1 VAIDLLI
8 ENATVVTMNPAG
20 DVLAGGAVGL
30 AGGRIRG
37 IYRQGEVPRDESIAR
52 RLDAHGRVV
61 MPGLVNAHTHL
72 FQTLIRGVYE
82 RLGFLEW
89 LRRIYLTGRVLEP
102 EDCLQGAL
110 VGLAESVQCGVTTVV
125 DHHFLNRTP
134 ELADATIE
142 GFRQIGV
149 RCVLARCIMD
159 VGGLAPPEVLETPE
173 AGLRACDDLLA
184 RHRDAITDGRLAV
197 WTGPNTPP
205 INASEALIRDTHAF
219 AQARGIGV
227 SSHLAEAASVV
238 EAVQRQHGAQG
249 VVALFHR
256 LGALGGPR
264 LLAAHA
270 VHLSPREIGLLAD
283 SGGSVSHNPV
293 SNGFLGD
300 GIAPIVEMLA
310 AGVNVAL
317 GTDGAASNNSQDMFE
332 VMKVAALFQRART
345 QDPAALPP
353 ETVLRLATINGAR
366 ALGLESEIGSL
377 EPGKRA
383 DLIVVDLAG
392 ALHNCAVHDVLSHLV
407 FTARASDVRTVIA
420 DGRVLMDEGALQTV
434 DAEAVRAAGQTR
446 GESLVRR
453 LEG

>member
-8 ENATVVTMNPAG
+8 ENATVVTMNAAG
-20 DVLAGGAVGL
+20 DVLAGGAVAIEGP
-30 AGGRIRG
+30 RIQG
-37 IYRQGEVPRDESIAR
+37 VYRQGEVPRDEPIGH
-52 RLDAHGRVV
+52 RLDARGRVV
-61 MPGLVNAHTHL
+61 MPGIVNAHTHL

-102 EDCLQGAL
+102 EDCLEGAL
-110 VGLAESVQCGVTTVV
+110 VGLTEAVQCGVTTVV
-125 DHHFLNRTP
+125 DHHFLNRTA
-134 ELADATIE
+134 ELPDATIE
-142 GFRQIGV
+142 GFREVGV

-159 VGGLAPPEVLETPE
+159 VGGLAPAEVVETPE
-173 AGLRACDDLLA
+173 AGLRACDELLS
-184 RHRDAITDGRLAV
+184 RHRAEIEAGRLLV

-205 INASEALIRDTHAF
+205 INASEALIRETHAF
-219 AQARGIGV
+219 AAARGIGV
-227 SSHLAEAASVV
+227 SSHVAEAASVV
-238 EAVQRQHGAQG
+238 EATRAQHGADG
-249 VVALFHR
+249 VIELFHR

-264 LLAAHA
+264 LLAAHS
-270 VHLSPREIGLLAD
+270 VHLSEREIRLLGEA
-283 SGGSVSHNPV
+283 GGSVSHNPV

-300 GIAPIVEMLA
+300 GIAPITEMLA

-366 ALGLESEIGSL
+366 ALGLEGELGSL
-377 EPGKRA
+377 EADKRA
-383 DLIVVDLAG
+383 DLIVVDLEG
-392 ALHNCAVHDVLSHLV
+392 AIHNCAVHDVLSHLV
-407 FTARASDVRTVIA
+407 FTARSSDVRTVLV
-420 DGRVLMDEGALQTV
+420 DGRVLMDEGVLQTV

-446 GESLVRR
+446 AESLVRR

>member
-1 VAIDLLI
+1 
-8 ENATVVTMNPAG
+8 
-20 DVLAGGAVGL
+20 
-30 AGGRIRG
+30 
-37 IYRQGEVPRDESIAR
+37 
-52 RLDAHGRVV
+52 
-61 MPGLVNAHTHL
+61 MPGLINAHTHL

-110 VGLAESVQCGVTTVV
+110 VGLGEAVQSGVTTVV

-134 ELADATIE
+134 ELAEATIAA
-142 GFRQIGV
+142 FRQVGV
-149 RCVLARCIMD
+149 RCVLARCVMD
-159 VGGLAPPEVLETPE
+159 VGGLAPPEVVETPE
-173 AGLRACDDLLA
+173 AGLRACEALLA
-184 RHRDAITDGRLAV
+184 AHRADLEAGALAI

-205 INASEALIRDTHAF
+205 INSSEALIREAHAF
-219 AQARGIGV
+219 ARAHGIGV
-227 SSHLAEAASVV
+227 STHVAEAASVV
-238 EAVQRQHGAQG
+238 EATRADHGDEG
-249 VVALFHR
+249 VIALFDR
-256 LGALGGPR
+256 LGALAGAR
-264 LLAAHA
+264 LLCAHS
-270 VHLSPREIGLLAD
+270 VHLSPREIGLLAAA
-283 SGGSVSHNPV
+283 GGSVSHNPV

-300 GIAPIVEMLA
+300 GIAPITDMLA

-366 ALGLESEIGSL
+366 ALGLDHEIGSL

-392 ALHNCAVHDVLSHLV
+392 ALHNVAVHDVLSHLV
-407 FTARASDVRTVIA
+407 FTARPPDVRTVLV
-420 DGRVLMDEGALQTV
+420 DGRVLLDGGVLQTV
-434 DAEAVRAAGQTR
+434 DAAAVRAAGQAR

-453 LEG
+453 LDS